1 MALVTTSFF
10 GKYDVAVNITAPT
23 TTINVTTRAGDSLED
38 LTDQDNRQEF
48 RVLPREVIK
57 FIEEKIDVAQKND
70 GVLEIQMDIDLS
82 LFARWDDQLD
92 KVFQNHRKQ
101 ERWILS
107 RNIVSLVRQLRL
119 TRRTT
124 PITLVFPLAD

>member
-10 GKYDVAVNITAPT
+10 GKYDVAVNISAPT
-23 TTINVTTRAGDSLED
+23 TTIDVSTRAGDSLED

-48 RVLPREVIK
+48 RVLPREVLD
-57 FIEEKIDVAQKND
+57 FIEEKMSAAQKNS
-70 GVLEIQMDIDLS
+70 GVLEIQMDVDLM
-82 LFARWDDQLD
+82 LFERWDDQLD
-92 KVFQNHRKQ
+92 KMFQNFRKG

-107 RNIVSLVRQLRL
+107 RSVVDLVRELRL

-124 PITLVFPLAD
+124 PITLTFALPA

>member
-10 GKYDVAVNITAPT
+10 GQYDVAVNIAAPT
-23 TTINVTTRAGDSLED
+23 TTISVTTTTGDTASQ
-38 LTDQDNRQEF
+38 TDQDARQEF

-57 FIEEKIDVAQKND
+57 FIEEKIDAAQKND
-70 GVLEIQMDIDLS
+70 GVLEIQMDVDLS
-82 LFARWDDQLD
+82 LFARWDEQLD
-92 KVFQNHRKQ
+92 KIFQNHRKQ

-107 RNIVSLVRQLRL
+107 RNIVSLVRELRL